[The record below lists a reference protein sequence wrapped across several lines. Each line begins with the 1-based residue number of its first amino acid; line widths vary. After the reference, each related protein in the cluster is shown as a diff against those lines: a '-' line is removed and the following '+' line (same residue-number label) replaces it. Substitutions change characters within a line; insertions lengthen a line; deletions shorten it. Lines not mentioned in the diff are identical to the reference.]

1 MSNRTKMSKSGS
13 RRLFTAVGSRTQSI
27 NLQRPPHRGGWRM

>member
-1 MSNRTKMSKSGS
+1 MANRTKMSKSGS

-27 NLQRPPHRGGWRM
+27 NLQRPPHRGGWRI